1 MLRILRVTLLSL
13 ALPIALAAQRELRDT
28 VAYTTAAIRLRAQPA
43 MGASVVAALPTGTRV
58 HVASCSTGWCS
69 VAADSAAGYVPEE
82 FLTLQAPHA
91 AAAAGPGYINARGQ
105 WVPSPVR
112 TANDS
117 PPPGATARCR
127 DGTYSFSQSRRGT
140 CSHHGIAQIRVSL
153 QEPDVVD
160 PSGMGS
166 RVAQDVE
173 PVPDV
178 HDVDQPILDDGI
190 TPNHDLVG
198 AARQRRILCC
208 HRVERCR
215 GEEARLLGLRR
226 VREVDRLQA
235 A

>member
-58 HVASCSTGWCS
+58 HVASCSTGWCR
-69 VAADSAAGYVPEE
+69 VAADS
-82 FLTLQAPHA
+82 
-91 AAAAGPGYINARGQ
+91 AAGPGYINARVQ

-140 CSHHGIAQIRVSL
+140 CSHHG
-153 QEPDVVD
+153 
-160 PSGMGS
+160 G
-166 RVAQDVE
+166 VARW
-173 PVPDV
+173 
-178 HDVDQPILDDGI
+178 L
-190 TPNHDLVG
+190 TP
-198 AARQRRILCC
+198 
-208 HRVERCR
+208 
-215 GEEARLLGLRR
+215 
-226 VREVDRLQA
+226 
-235 A
+235 